1 MKKILFR
8 KLLKDYMRFFFIALI
23 GSSVVVWVF
32 QAVNFLDIMIEDGR
46 DYLVYIKYSLLNFPK
61 ILSKLFPFV
70 LFFSLFFITTK
81 YEYDNELIIFWN
93 FGVNKIEV
101 VNFIIKISIF
111 LLLIQVFLTCFVVPA
126 SQDLARSFLR
136 TSSVNYFGNFIKPQR
151 FNDTIRGV
159 TIYSESKDSEGY
171 LYNLYL
177 KKDFNSENFELTY
190 AKKGIFKEINNTPLL
205 VLYEGET
212 ITNKNDEVTN
222 FSFSKS
228 DFSLGSLETNTT
240 TYTKTQEVPTLDII
254 RCIYSIYDLKFNE
267 LKSKNIN
274 IVNCTYLNIKN
285 ILKEFY
291 KRIIVPLYIPS
302 LMMLPFIL
310 ITSSKE
316 NINYMKIRIFTFLF
330 GLTTVIISEST
341 IKFISEKLIYN
352 LGIVIVPVLMFVI
365 FYLVFFLKFNL
376 KSIAK

>member
-8 KLLKDYMRFFFIALI
+8 KLLTDYMSFFLIALI

-70 LFFSLFFITTK
+70 LFFSLFYITTK

-101 VNFIIKISIF
+101 INFIVKISII
-111 LLLIQVFLTCFVVPA
+111 LLLLQIILTCFVVPT

-136 TSSVNYFGNFIKPQR
+136 TSNVNYFGNFIKPQR
-151 FNDTIRGV
+151 FNDTIKGV
-159 TIYSESKDSEGY
+159 TIYSERKDSEGY
-171 LYNLYL
+171 LYNIYL
-177 KKDFNSENFELTY
+177 KKDINSAKFELTY
-190 AKKGIFKEINNTPLL
+190 AKKGIFKEIDNTPLL

-212 ITNKNDEVTN
+212 ITNKNDDVTN

-240 TYTKTQEVPTLDII
+240 TYTKTQEVPTLDIL

-267 LKSKNIN
+267 VKSKNAS
-274 IVNCTYLNIKN
+274 IVNCTYLNIQN

-291 KRIIVPLYIPS
+291 KRIIVPLYIPI
-302 LMMLPFIL
+302 LMLLPFIL

-316 NINYMKIRIFTFLF
+316 NVNYLKVRVFTFLF
-330 GLTTVIISEST
+330 GLSTVIISETT
-341 IKFISEKLIYN
+341 IKFISEKLIHN
-352 LGIVIVPVLMFVI
+352 LGIIIVPIIMFMV
-365 FYLVFFLKFNL
+365 FYLAFLLKFNF
-376 KSIAK
+376 KSIVK